1 MSYIDELADAIRG
14 AVAPHLL
21 PDGDTTV
28 LFRMY
33 AVLALAR
40 GWAVALE
47 DVHDAWSAWMS
58 GQDPEHES
66 LKPLAELSPAV
77 QGADRPYLRAI
88 LAVVHER
95 GIGRCPQP

>member
-1 MSYIDELADAIRG
+1 
-14 AVAPHLL
+14 
-21 PDGDTTV
+21 
-28 LFRMY
+28 
-33 AVLALAR
+33 
-40 GWAVALE
+40 
-47 DVHDAWSAWMS
+47 MS